1 MATSEKLI
9 VSCRIRPSLV
19 NQGNDDKSIN
29 VDPLN
34 STISIYDGENDY
46 TKYTFDYVF
55 DKNSTQVEV
64 FEKLGKRIV
73 DGCVAG
79 VNGTIFVYGQTGS
92 GKTWTMLGPIEGH
105 ESNFEN
111 QGLLQRSINYLLLK
125 LDNIKSL
132 NHSVTYSINAQC
144 IQLYKETLYDL
155 QTSQLHKI
163 TLKTRPQGIVVEGAT
178 NTYIKTTSDLQKML
192 RHAWTNRIVSETSIN
207 AESSRSHAIF
217 TFDIEIKETVEDVV
231 YVRRSFLNLVDL
243 AGSERIN
250 TSSIDAE
257 RIPETAAINKSLLQ
271 LGRVIRSL
279 SVSGNSYVGYRD
291 SLLTQLLRDS
301 LGGNAR
307 TSVIVNCHPDKRF
320 KEESISTLNFAMSCM
335 KVVNKARVNEDLR
348 AKNVDVYKN
357 LLAKSKGEIY
367 LLTQELENL
376 QNKKDVSNKE
386 LDALHAT
393 IHSLEKQVSKK
404 NEDLD
409 KLHAQLLKRDEEHD
423 KALMEY
429 QISITDLKTQLSEL
443 VNIRNKQ
450 PTDSRKNR
458 RRAIHVPVNLNRLI
472 EETKL
477 DVEREDDQVN
487 ATCRTGDQRSSDV
500 EALKVEKLRL
510 EVELNNLHN
519 TVKNKEMIIAKYEN
533 LENEKIQQYMHK
545 VAELEMM
552 LDELKEKISSSEI
565 RESRNE
571 SEILHLKKIINENSE
586 TLKGS
591 IENAELLQKKLL
603 TTEQECDDLKQQLT
617 KKDAELENALYEID
631 NLKSFN
637 KKELKQKLEE
647 QKIKLCEELNS
658 DDIIEELKSEHSRIV
673 NELNSKLAESNQVNS
688 DLKNALSEMTSQLN
702 EYNTIKENL
711 AEKENIILK
720 QEVEGLT
727 TQVDSLLVKLN
738 EIENSSKLE
747 KDKATKQFEEVNQ
760 ILSKTKK
767 EKENLEMQIKSMV
780 ESVLNQCFAP
790 SDFRMSVLSSFNS
803 SSSIYDAVVS
813 KVKEMKDQIV
823 SEKCQREF
831 SEDILQR
838 AQIERDEWEEKYYQ
852 LQKEFNELD
861 LKSKISEENKFKTP
875 IKADGRKRAESCKNV
890 LKSQEQSITNE
901 SLRRSTRRKRTD
913 K

>member
-19 NQGNDDKSIN
+19 NQGNDDKSVN

-34 STISIYDGENDY
+34 STVTIYDGENDY

-73 DGCVAG
+73 DGCVTG

-163 TLKTRPQGIVVEGAT
+163 TLKTRPQGTVVEGAT

-307 TSVIVNCHPDKRF
+307 TSVIVNCHPDRRF

-357 LLAKSKGEIY
+357 LLA
-367 LLTQELENL
+367 N
-376 QNKKDVSNKE
+376 
-386 LDALHAT
+386 
-393 IHSLEKQVSKK
+393 LEKQLLKK
-404 NEDLD
+404 TEDLD

-423 KALMEY
+423 RALMEY

-477 DVEREDDQVN
+477 DVEKEDDQ
-487 ATCRTGDQRSSDV
+487 AIMTCSTGDQRSSDV

-510 EVELNNLHN
+510 EVELNNLLN

-545 VAELEMM
+545 VAELEMVI
-552 LDELKEKISSSEI
+552 DELKEKISSSEI
-565 RESRNE
+565 RESKNE
-571 SEILHLKKIINENSE
+571 SEILHLRKIINDNAE

-591 IENAELLQKKLL
+591 VENAELLQKKLL
-603 TTEQECDDLKQQLT
+603 TTEQECDDLKQQLS
-617 KKDAELENALYEID
+617 KKYAELENALYEID
-631 NLKSFN
+631 HLKSFN

-647 QKIKLCEELNS
+647 QKIKLCEEFNT
-658 DDIIEELKSEHSRIV
+658 DQVIEELKNEHSRIV
-673 NELNSKLAESNQVNS
+673 NELNSKLVESNQVNS

-702 EYNTIKENL
+702 ECNTMKENL

-720 QEVEGLT
+720 QEVEELT

-738 EIENSSKLE
+738 EIENSNKLE
-747 KDKATKQFEEVNQ
+747 KDKAIKQFEEVNQ

-790 SDFRMSVLSSFNS
+790 SDFRMSVLSTFNS

-831 SEDILQR
+831 SEEILQR
-838 AQIERDEWEEKYYQ
+838 AQVERDEWEEKYYQ
-852 LQKEFNELD
+852 LQKEFDELD
-861 LKSKISEENKFKTP
+861 LKSKISEENKLKTP
-875 IKADGRKRAESCKNV
+875 IKPDGRKRAESSKNV